1 MNIIQDKIE
10 TETKYPLIKKYIIS
24 DKNVDDFFTHFT
36 IEQLDHFENSLHLY
50 FNTQD
55 IKYNQEY
62 GSLESTEDYDF
73 NRGVIRLAC
82 GLITYQDFID
92 DYGIDKSN
100 YSEVILSKVI
110 DYFREHKIKNLMEYG
125 NDYDE
130 GLYHLSSLYKELMD
144 KLNIKYMYVST
155 EDISDGKYLTT
166 ITFEDNSEIKLDTDA
181 FNGIKVVSQ
190 NVDSIYEHI
199 NRKSKGNE
207 KENDIECEY

>member
-1 MNIIQDKIE
+1 MNTIQDKIE
-10 TETKYPLIKKYIIS
+10 TENKYPLIKKYIIS
-24 DKNVDDFFTHFT
+24 DKNVDNFFSHFT
-36 IEQLDHFENSLHLY
+36 IEQLEYFENSLHLY

-62 GSLESTEDYDF
+62 DSLESTEDYDF
-73 NRGVIRLAC
+73 NKGIIRLAC
-82 GLITYQDFID
+82 GLISYQDFID
-92 DYGIDKSN
+92 YYGIDKSD

-110 DYFREHKIKNLMEYG
+110 DYFREHKIKNLIEYG

-144 KLNIKYMYVST
+144 KLDIKYVYVST
-155 EDISDGKYLTT
+155 EDVSDGKYLTT

-199 NRKSKGNE
+199 NRKLKQNE

>member
-1 MNIIQDKIE
+1 MNTIQDKIE

-24 DKNVDDFFTHFT
+24 DKNVDNFFSHFT
-36 IEQLDHFENSLHLY
+36 IEQLDYFENSLHLY

-62 GSLESTEDYDF
+62 DSLESTEDYDF
-73 NRGVIRLAC
+73 NRGIIRLAC

-92 DYGIDKSN
+92 DYEIDKSD
-100 YSEVILSKVI
+100 YSEIILSKVI
-110 DYFREHKIKNLMEYG
+110 EYFREHKIKNLMEYG

-155 EDISDGKYLTT
+155 EDVSDGSYLTT

-181 FNGIKVVSQ
+181 FNGIKVVNQ
-190 NVDSIYEHI
+190 NVNSIYDHV
-199 NRKSKGNE
+199 NRKLKGNE
-207 KENDIECEY
+207 KENDIEYEY

>member
-1 MNIIQDKIE
+1 MNIIHDKIE

-36 IEQLDHFENSLHLY
+36 IEQLDYFENSLHLY

-73 NRGVIRLAC
+73 NRGIIRLDC

-155 EDISDGKYLTT
+155 EDFSDGKYLTT

-190 NVDSIYEHI
+190 NVNSIYEHI
-199 NRKSKGNE
+199 NKKSKENE

>member
-1 MNIIQDKIE
+1 MNIIHDKIE

-73 NRGVIRLAC
+73 NRGIIRLAC

-144 KLNIKYMYVST
+144 KLNIKYMY
-155 EDISDGKYLTT
+155 GCL
-166 ITFEDNSEIKLDTDA
+166 L
-181 FNGIKVVSQ
+181 G
-190 NVDSIYEHI
+190 SIYTHI
-199 NRKSKGNE
+199 YTCN
-207 KENDIECEY
+207 